1 MAHYKK
7 SSISVFQEI
16 FVSTDKDFVAG
27 GGINTRQQFY

>member
-7 SSISVFQEI
+7 SSISDFLEI
-16 FVSTDKDFVAG
+16 FVSTDKDFVTG